1 MHRPTQ
7 RHDALRQRVFAGRE
21 RRNAQRRRA
30 AVARKGGRRIIAIGA
45 GLAMVAGVLT
55 VTQLASSALEDNEAG
70 LGNAACEES
79 TVVVEEV
86 EGNPDLELHIEEDA
100 DGYTHHHYR
109 KKRRPGS
116 GEEDPAPTP
125 TAADPTASPG
135 DCEEGGSGGGS
146 DDGDGDGGTGGGNDG
161 TGGGNG
167 DGDGDGSGDGNGGSS
182 AEPGTVPPGGEDG
195 NNNGLEILG
204 RDCSSS
210 DLPLH
215 TGFQSEDARCVN
227 AQMGEVSAV
236 ENNPTL
242 LITDFPGWVQVDEP
256 FSITVSTR
264 NLVRDRFLGAADGG
278 YYLESSFLNEDGIQR
293 GHFHLGCTLLAD
305 GNVAPDPLTLL
316 EPGFFGAVE
325 DGGGGAGV
333 SEVTVDIP
341 GLSEPGLYRCM
352 AWAGDPSHRM
362 PMMSFAR
369 QQIAVDVVRIMV
381 TEGPVPEGES

>member
-1 MHRPTQ
+1 
-7 RHDALRQRVFAGRE
+7 
-21 RRNAQRRRA
+21 
-30 AVARKGGRRIIAIGA
+30 
-45 GLAMVAGVLT
+45 MVAGVLT

-369 QQIAVDVVRIMV
+369 QHIAVDVVRIMV
-381 TEGPVPEGES
+381 TDGPVPEGEN